1 MDGGDV
7 KQREHEAE
15 SLRRIA
21 FFGVAISTVATL
33 VCVISVP
40 TAVQLR
46 KLYSCLALPYPQE
59 GLWDGVFEGGLSG
72 WKGCPDLWW
81 AF

>member
-1 MDGGDV
+1 MDGGDL

-40 TAVQLR
+40 MLYNYVSFIPLSSPQCILR
-46 KLYSCLALPYPQE
+46 K
-59 GLWDGVFEGGLSG
+59 
-72 WKGCPDLWW
+72 
-81 AF
+81 AFTGSIL